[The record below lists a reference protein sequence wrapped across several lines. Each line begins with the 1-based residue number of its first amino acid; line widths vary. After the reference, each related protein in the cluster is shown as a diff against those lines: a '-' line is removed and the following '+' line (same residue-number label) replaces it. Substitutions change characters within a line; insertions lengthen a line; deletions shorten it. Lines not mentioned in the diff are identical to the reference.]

1 MNISPDEAKEALDAV
16 QKVMRRTRH
25 LIANSGFHIFLIVTG
40 AIWIAGFLANQ
51 FLSDQASLLVW
62 IGMSVLGSILSVI
75 LGRRADKRV
84 CGPSPALYLKRIL
97 FFWLVLAAFCLAVI
111 AVTRP
116 ADGNELTMLIVLFI
130 LLGQFSMGL
139 LFSFSSTWWSLPIA
153 ALALAGY
160 FLMAEYFYLWMAL
173 LVGGSM
179 IALGFFIRLRW

>member
-1 MNISPDEAKEALDAV
+1 
-16 QKVMRRTRH
+16 
-25 LIANSGFHIFLIVTG
+25 
-40 AIWIAGFLANQ
+40 
-51 FLSDQASLLVW
+51 
-62 IGMSVLGSILSVI
+62 
-75 LGRRADKRV
+75 
-84 CGPSPALYLKRIL
+84 
-97 FFWLVLAAFCLAVI
+97 VLAAFCLVVI

-116 ADGNELTMLIVLFI
+116 VDGNELTILIVLFI

-153 ALALAGY
+153 ILALGGY